1 MSAGATI
8 TLEHLPPKATTL
20 PPVPVDI
27 LRATL
32 REVLAE
38 RRTRTDEILTLA
50 EAITYTKH
58 ESESAFYRWCA
69 RFRVTAFQPGRFARA
84 QLDRGLGAEAEK
96 KRQPKPAPRRQ
107 AVAA

>member
-1 MSAGATI
+1 MSGGATM
-8 TLEHLPPKATTL
+8 TLEHVPAPATTL
-20 PPVPVDI
+20 PPVPVEV

-38 RRTRTDEILTLA
+38 QRTRTDEILTPE
-50 EAITYTKH
+50 EAMIYTKH
-58 ESESAFYRWCA
+58 DSESAFYRWCS

-84 QLDRGLGAEAEK
+84 QLDRGLRAEAEK
-96 KRQPKPAPRRQ
+96 KRQPKAAPRRQ